1 MSRRSGAGLK
11 RRARCALSF
20 VALGIFLPM
29 AGTAQAP
36 ELIEGRPR
44 AYVGLAAAIAQPT
57 DEFADYVSVGGG
69 LHGFLRVG
77 LDARS
82 IAAIRLGGGFITY
95 GNETERVCLS
105 TTVGCRI
112 QVDLTTSNNIFL
124 LGLGPE
130 LTLPLGPVRIYGN
143 GSVGFSYFSTESQ
156 VEGSSQEEPFASTEN
171 YGDGGFAWSAGG
183 GIEVQV
189 AVANGT
195 PIAIDLGLG
204 YQKNGLREYLTEGG
218 IVDNP
223 DGSITLD
230 VKRSQA
236 NFLLWRLG
244 VSIGLRSTEDGE
256 DP

>member
-1 MSRRSGAGLK
+1 MSRGSGAGLK
-11 RRARCALSF
+11 RTRWT
-20 VALGIFLPM
+20 LGLVLLGSLVPI
-29 AGTAQAP
+29 AGAAQNP
-36 ELIEGRPR
+36 QLIEGRPR
-44 AYVGLAAAIAQPT
+44 AYFGLAAAVAQPR
-57 DEFADYVSVGGG
+57 DEFANYVSIGGG
-69 LHGFLRVG
+69 LDAFLKVG

-82 IAAIRLGGGFITY
+82 IAALRLNGGFITY
-95 GNETERVCLS
+95 GSEKERVCLS

-130 LTLPLGPVRIYGN
+130 LALPLGPVRIYGN
-143 GSVGFSYFSTESQ
+143 GSAGFSYFWTESQ
-156 VEGSSQEEPFASTEN
+156 VEGSSQAEPFASTEN
-171 YGDGGFAWSAGG
+171 YGDGGFAWNLGG

-195 PIAIDLGLG
+195 PIALDFGVG
-204 YQKNGLREYLTEGG
+204 YQKNGLREFLTEGG
-218 IVDNP
+218 IIDHP

-244 VSIGLRSTEDGE
+244 VSIGLRSNE
-256 DP
+256 DPEEP